1 MTKKNPKMFAEINT
15 VAEKATSQFYITTV
29 SNEMCF

>member
-1 MTKKNPKMFAEINT
+1 MTEQQKISAEINT

-29 SNEMCF
+29 SNKMGF